1 MEGPLNP
8 PAALTVLY
16 TAQLRGDLDL
26 LPRLFTFL
34 RELRARAEGGAV
46 LLVDLG
52 GSCTPEVWHCAV
64 TGGRSMLIALDGMGY
79 HAAHVAGTLAPG
91 MRGRM
96 SDLTQMAL
104 VDAEHPYAHSG
115 AVQVVAGEAAAEMTA
130 APLVVRLDAAP
141 ETASDGRVLRLASV
155 ARGQV
160 GRAMWAGGR
169 LAAYDVFDLPA
180 AAEPDPTI
188 AGVVD
193 FIVSEARYVEKRHKS

>member
-8 PAALTVLY
+8 PAALAVLY
-16 TAQLRGDLDL
+16 TANLRGDLDL

-34 RELRARAEGGAV
+34 RELRARAEGVAV

-52 GSCTPEVWHCAV
+52 GSCAPEIWHCAV

-79 HAAHVAGTLAPG
+79 HAASVADTLAPG

-104 VDAEHPYAHSG
+104 VDPEHPYAHSA
-115 AVQVVAGEAAAEMTA
+115 AVQVVSGDAAAQATA
-130 APLVVRLDAAP
+130 APLVVRLDPAP
-141 ETASDGRVLRLASV
+141 ATASDGRVLRLASV

-160 GRAMWAGGR
+160 GRAILEDGK
-169 LAAYDVFDLPA
+169 LAACDVLDLPDA
-180 AAEPDPTI
+180 ASPDPTI

-193 FIVSEARYVEKRHKS
+193 FIVSEARYVEKRKRS